1 MKMFSI
7 PYLIQI
13 LFSETIENNFYE
25 KLEVDNKLE
34 SLYKELQRR
43 GDKIT
48 YLEKQIKELEIE
60 NQNLSNKLH
69 QHIMDILG

>member
-48 YLEKQIKELEIE
+48 TLEKQIKELEIE